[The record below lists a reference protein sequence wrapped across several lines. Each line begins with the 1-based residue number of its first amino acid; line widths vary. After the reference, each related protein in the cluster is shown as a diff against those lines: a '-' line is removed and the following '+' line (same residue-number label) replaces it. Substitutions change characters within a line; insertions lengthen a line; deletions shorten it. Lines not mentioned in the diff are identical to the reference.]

1 MSTKV
6 YVGNLPVDVQRSDIE
21 RLFDSFGPIEEI
33 AIKVPARPPA
43 FAFIV
48 SFTRLLVWF
57 AIVLSKFV
65 HHIQVLTINHSC
77 NPCSVIARP
86 HQHYREEADAME
98 AVRARQ
104 GYEFAGDALRVELSR
119 SRGQA

>member
-48 SFTRLLVWF
+48 SFHDGMHAWF
-57 AIVLSKFV
+57 AIVL
-65 HHIQVLTINHSC
+65 
-77 NPCSVIARP
+77 CSSLFITFK
-86 HQHYREEADAME
+86 Y
-98 AVRARQ
+98 
-104 GYEFAGDALRVELSR
+104 
-119 SRGQA
+119 